1 MMNQSGDKQFAV
13 VNKKKRK
20 SENVEE
26 IAIDQHSS
34 PERVSSVPVDAS
46 FPKKAKKSHAGGDE
60 ASAISGKSVNLTA
73 DGGEQPETER
83 KMTNKELKKLKRKKV
98 MQKKK
103 SSSKKRKQQKSQ
115 ENAVNEQ
122 QATQRHREFASDLE
136 NYLSLWEDSKVND
149 GTGWKFNKV
158 LQEWALQHCLEKDMI
173 SPNLFKKLIPYAQ
186 TVHGKARDRLCE
198 RLNSELTEESNGNG
212 GDNSAGETESA
223 SETEEMKLEKRKRA
237 KKLISAL
244 SSP

>member
-1 MMNQSGDKQFAV
+1 MNQSGDKQFAV

-26 IAIDQHSS
+26 IATDQLPS
-34 PERVSSVPVDAS
+34 PERVGSDPVDAS
-46 FPKKAKKSHAGGDE
+46 LPKKVKKSHAGGDK
-60 ASAISGKSVNLTA
+60 ASAISGKSLNLTA

-136 NYLSLWEDSKVND
+136 SYLSLWEDSKVSD
-149 GTGWKFNKV
+149 GSGWKFNKV

-198 RLNSELTEESNGNG
+198 RLNSELTEESNG
-212 GDNSAGETESA
+212 GDNSTGETEITP
-223 SETEEMKLEKRKRA
+223 ETEEMKLEKRKRA
-237 KKLISAL
+237 KKLISVL